1 MPKIESHI
9 QASGEA
15 VYTDDIGTK
24 YVGPCL
30 NAAYVYSTCAKGKI
44 QAIDAAEALAMPG
57 VVDFVCARDVKGM
70 CSGLF
75 LKDGPRWISY
85 V

>member
-44 QAIDAAEALAMPG
+44 RAIDVAEALAMPG
-57 VVDFVCARDVKGM
+57 VVDFVCAEDVKGM
-70 CSGLF
+70 IYKAALWQ
-75 LKDGPRWISY
+75 RISNTN
-85 V
+85 